1 MPTHSK
7 SHQLTKGSELNP
19 NPLSRTNFMPTDDL
33 NLVNHFLIAMPS
45 MREPIFDASVIYI
58 CEHNEYGALGV
69 VINKPTDMT
78 LETLL
83 SRIDIKPDDMPEI
96 GQSTKKLVMFGGPVQ
111 DDRGFVLHAPVH
123 NFSSSI
129 KISDQIAF
137 TTSRDVL
144 EAVAIGL
151 GPKQLLVSVGYSA
164 WGAGQ
169 LEEEISK
176 NGWLTVPADPT
187 ILFDLSIEQRYSAA
201 LKLLGVDP
209 VMLSGEAGHA

>member
-1 MPTHSK
+1 MNTKPNQLITEPESK
-7 SHQLTKGSELNP
+7 SSSLP
-19 NPLSRTNFMPTDDL
+19 DADFMPISSL

-45 MREPIFDASVIYI
+45 MREPIFDSSVIYI

-78 LETLL
+78 IETLL
-83 SRIDIKPDDMPEI
+83 ARIDIKIDDMPDI
-96 GQSTKKLVMFGGPVQ
+96 YQSTKKLVMFGGPVQ
-111 DDRGFVLHAPVH
+111 DDRGFVLHAPV
-123 NFSSSI
+123 NAYSSSI

-169 LEEEISK
+169 LDDEIIK
-176 NGWLTVPADPT
+176 NGWLTVPADPVV
-187 ILFDLSIEQRYSAA
+187 LFDLSIEQRYAAA